1 MYSFC
6 FVSVVVVI
14 VVTGWMDWMDDQR
27 HTMGD
32 MYSNGWVVI
41 RMRLQLTIVAAAEQ
55 KSKSRRRTK

>member
-1 MYSFC
+1 MYSVC

-41 RMRLQLTIVAAAEQ
+41 RMRLQLTIVAATAEEEQ
-55 KSKSRRRTK
+55 

>member
-1 MYSFC
+1 MYSVC

-41 RMRLQLTIVAAAEQ
+41 RMRLQLTIVAAAEDQ
-55 KSKSRRRTK
+55 